1 MLESY
6 VATTYKYQPVIE
18 DVRLSFLELSTLVAL
33 KLIKWR
39 GGGQVGRVVVSKPMR
54 CGFKYHI
61 QYGHF
66 FKLMCCKKLM
76 VVRK

>member
-1 MLESY
+1 MLVSY

-54 CGFKYHI
+54 RGFKYHN
-61 QYGHF
+61 F
-66 FKLMCCKKLM
+66 FSH
-76 VVRK
+76 